1 VPTKPTAIVTGGSR
15 GVGRSIVALLATES
29 RVVFTYRRDEQA
41 AAALVEAVGA
51 SGGEAFAVRADFG
64 RSGEATRVV
73 DTVLSD
79 FDGLSMIV
87 GNAGIASRGESAS
100 QTTEA
105 EYLKLFQV
113 HTLANVELVRAA
125 LPSLR
130 ERRGAVVFISS
141 VVSSMLPV
149 GTAPYAAAKAALEAI
164 AVVMAREERAHGV
177 RINVVAPSLVATD
190 MGDRLTSSL
199 TGARS
204 ASDHDDAA
212 PFGRVCRPEDV
223 ANAVAYLLSPAASY
237 VTGQRLAV
245 DGGGISSSLIPAA
258 N

>member
-29 RVVFTYRRDEQA
+29 QVVFTYRRDEQA
-41 AAALVEAVGA
+41 ATALVEEVAA
-51 SGGEAFAVRADFG
+51 TGGEAFAVRADFG
-64 RSGEATRVV
+64 RSGEATRV
-73 DTVLSD
+73 DTVLSE

-87 GNAGIASRGESAS
+87 GNAGIASRGESAA

-125 LPSLR
+125 LPALR

-149 GTAPYAAAKAALEAI
+149 GTAP
-164 AVVMAREERAHGV
+164 
-177 RINVVAPSLVATD
+177 
-190 MGDRLTSSL
+190 
-199 TGARS
+199 
-204 ASDHDDAA
+204 
-212 PFGRVCRPEDV
+212 
-223 ANAVAYLLSPAASY
+223 
-237 VTGQRLAV
+237 
-245 DGGGISSSLIPAA
+245 
-258 N
+258 